1 MNLIQDMVQEI
12 LRNHNNQ
19 VHTALVSL
27 LTRMGISFPDIHLEQ
42 HLESEGGWTDVVY
55 LGKPIMRYTMPMIVK
70 EPDGPNIRT
79 VFEYR
84 WKIEILD
91 PRMDEPL

>member
-27 LTRMGISFPDIHLEQ
+27 LTKMGISFPDIHLEQ

-70 EPDGPNIRT
+70 EPEDRKSTRLNSSHPIGS
-79 VFEYR
+79 
-84 WKIEILD
+84 
-91 PRMDEPL
+91 RMPSSA